1 MIVITAKSSST
12 PRGVPTW
19 APLTGESNLTR
30 DAGAPTEGRPCISPR
45 FNKLTSTLFIAIAF
59 VFVATRLWHLT
70 SYGVFG
76 DEVFTLWTSEQ
87 DWRSLFAS
95 VVGDVVHPP
104 LFYMLLKLW
113 IGIGG
118 QSLQWVKLLPALF
131 SIASIAPF
139 FLLCRELNLEPRTM
153 NLALW
158 LVAVNGLLINHSQEL
173 RMYSLL
179 LLLSVSSLWLF
190 GKLVN
195 RDAGTLMIQVALCAV
210 NLLLVFTHYYGWVVV
225 ALEFIFLL
233 IWKRLHLRSFA
244 ITAAFLIF
252 CFSPW
257 VYFVERAARVNPSRL
272 EFTWNQPPA
281 LSELIGFYGNLN
293 GSLSYRWKV
302 LGTALVMLLFL
313 FPVTVWGWRVA
324 GRELERVRST
334 AATFCWLAL
343 FAFGPPAL
351 SFFASHIL
359 PQPVWAFR
367 YLIIAA
373 PAYMLLVAGA
383 AYRLKPTRVRI
394 GTVMLIVC
402 WSALSGFAEIADGD
416 RIAWQPLVEGMIQ
429 AELEQ
434 PGVSVYV
441 TDANIGN
448 TIQYYLDQAGE
459 TRFQVSFVNG
469 FESAAGNHFWIALIR
484 YKHEVAPLLQ
494 DEMIERGYRA
504 GESIESEAAGHKA
517 MLFPVWRQR

>member
-1 MIVITAKSSST
+1 MA
-12 PRGVPTW
+12 
-19 APLTGESNLTR
+19 
-30 DAGAPTEGRPCISPR
+30 PR
-45 FNKLTSTLFIAIAF
+45 FSRLTFTLFIAIAF
-59 VFVATRLWHLT
+59 VFVAARLWHLT

-87 DWRSLFAS
+87 GWRGLFGS

-104 LFYMLLKLW
+104 LFYVLLKLW

-118 QSLQWVKLLPALF
+118 QSLRWVKLLPALF
-131 SIASIAPF
+131 SIASIVPF
-139 FLLCRELNLEPRTM
+139 FLLYRELNLEPRTM

-158 LVAVNGLLINHSQEL
+158 LLAVNGFLINHSQEV

-179 LLLSVSSLWLF
+179 LLLAVSSLWLF
-190 GKLVN
+190 GRLAN
-195 RDAGTLMIQVALCAV
+195 RDAGTAVIQVALFAV
-210 NLLLVFTHYYGWVVV
+210 NFLLVFTHYYGWAVV

-233 IWKRLHLRSFA
+233 IWKRARLRSFA
-244 ITAAFLIF
+244 IATVVLVL

-257 VYFVERAARVNPSRL
+257 VYFVAQAARVNPSRVD
-272 EFTWNQPPA
+272 FAWNQPPA

-302 LGTALVMLLFL
+302 FGPAVVMLLFL
-313 FPVTVWGWRVA
+313 FPVTLWGWRTL
-324 GRELERVRST
+324 GRRREGARS
-334 AATFCWLAL
+334 ARETFCWLAL
-343 FAFGPPAL
+343 FAFGPPTV

-383 AYRLKPTRVRI
+383 ASRLKPTRVMI
-394 GTVMLIVC
+394 GTVVLMVC
-402 WSALSGFAEIADGD
+402 WSALSGFAEIVNGD
-416 RIAWQPLVEGMIQ
+416 RISWQPLVERMIQ

-434 PGVSVYV
+434 PDVTVYV

-448 TIQYYLDQAGE
+448 TVQYYLDQAGE
-459 TRFQVSFVNG
+459 TRLRVSFING
-469 FESAAGNHFWIALIR
+469 FDSTADSHFWIALIR
-484 YKHEVAPLLQ
+484 YKHEIEPILQ
-494 DEMIERGYRA
+494 TAMRKRGYTV
-504 GESIESEAAGHKA
+504 GDSIESEAAGHTA
-517 MLFPVWRQR
+517 VLFPVWKHR